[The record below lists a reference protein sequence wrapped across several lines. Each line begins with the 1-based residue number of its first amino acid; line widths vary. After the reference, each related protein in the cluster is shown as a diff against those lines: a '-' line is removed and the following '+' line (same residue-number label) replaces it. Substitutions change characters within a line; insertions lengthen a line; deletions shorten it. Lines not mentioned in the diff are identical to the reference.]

1 MSQFLEIYNLP
12 RLNYEA
18 EDMNTPIM
26 SKETESIIDNLSIKK
41 IPGADGFTDEF
52 YQTFKEALMSI
63 ILKLF

>member
-26 SKETESIIDNLSIKK
+26 SKETESVIKT
-41 IPGADGFTDEF
+41 P
-52 YQTFKEALMSI
+52 QKEAQDQMVSPVSSTKH
-63 ILKLF
+63 LKKN

>member
-26 SKETESIIDNLSIKK
+26 SKETESVIKKFQTLKVQEQMTSLVNSIKN
-41 IPGADGFTDEF
+41 
-52 YQTFKEALMSI
+52 
-63 ILKLF
+63 LKN